1 MSADSYAS
9 LGSICAIDLSSVKS
23 KDMPESVKIEKVS
36 KAMESLFVS
45 QLTAEFGKGLG
56 GGAETSGTTDSSDS
70 DNGGPYSD
78 FIHQAMTQG
87 VSNGGGFGLA
97 KMIESY
103 LTQRDHPKTA
113 VHAPFKTPNTSYHV
127 HNVD

>member
-9 LGSICAIDLSSVKS
+9 LGSLCAVDLSSVQSKS
-23 KDMPESVKIEKVS
+23 MPEAVRIEKVS

-45 QLTAEFGKGLG
+45 QLTAEFGKGMG
-56 GGAETSGTTDSSDS
+56 GGAESSGTATESESD
-70 DNGGPYSD
+70 DGGPYSD

-87 VSNGGGFGLA
+87 VTNGGGFGLA
-97 KMIESY
+97 KVIENY

-113 VHAPFKTPNTSYHV
+113 VHQTLKIPTTSYHV
-127 HNVD
+127 NHAD